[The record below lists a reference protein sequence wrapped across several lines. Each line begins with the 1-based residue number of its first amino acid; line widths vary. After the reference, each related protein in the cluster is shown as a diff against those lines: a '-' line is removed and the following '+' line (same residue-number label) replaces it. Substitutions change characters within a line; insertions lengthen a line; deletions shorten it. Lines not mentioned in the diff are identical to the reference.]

1 MAKSYN
7 GTTVE
12 DIAKRAR
19 VTTGAVF
26 HHFKTKRDVMVGVF
40 EQVENEFVDA
50 MLAACACLDSPLERF
65 STGNRTFLEMCT
77 DRSVATI
84 ALREA
89 PIALGWEKW
98 KEIDEHFGLD
108 LIKGGL
114 VALVD
119 AGVIGVINVNLI
131 APIVLTAL
139 MEAGAQVAA
148 SDDPARTVD
157 EAVRSF
163 ERMVLG
169 FKD

>member
-1 MAKSYN
+1 M
-7 GTTVE
+7 E
-12 DIAKRAR
+12 DIARRAR

-40 EQVENEFVDA
+40 EQVENEIVDA
-50 MLAACACLDSPLERF
+50 TLARCASLDSPLERF
-65 STGNRTFLEMCT
+65 STGNRTFLEICT

-84 ALREA
+84 ALRES
-89 PIALGWEKW
+89 PIALGWERW

-114 VALVD
+114 AALTE
-119 AGVIGVINVNLI
+119 AGVIGVINVDLI

-148 SDDPARTVD
+148 SDNPARTAE
-157 EAVRSF
+157 EAVRSD
-163 ERMVLG
+163 VL
-169 FKD
+169 